1 MRANRRADSAPE
13 RALRSELHRLGL
25 RFRKDLRIRVTGG
38 WARPD
43 IVFRG
48 ERVAV
53 FVDGCF
59 WHRCPDHGRMPN
71 ANRSYWE
78 PKLNGNVQ
86 RDLRDNRE
94 LAATGWLVLRFSNT
108 CHRPRQRHGST
119 KSSLRAALQSKN

>member
-1 MRANRRADSAPE
+1 
-13 RALRSELHRLGL
+13 L

-38 WARPD
+38 WTRPD

-78 PKLNGNVQ
+78 PKLTGNVQ
-86 RDLRDNRE
+86 RDLRNNRE
-94 LAATGWLVLRFSNT
+94 LAAAGWLVLRFFE
-108 CHRPRQRHGST
+108 HVPST
-119 KSSLRAALQSKN
+119 EAAARVHQVVTARRLAR